1 VEYIFDMDGNTT
13 TATSSSRWLWITAIW
28 FGVGLFD
35 ATQTVF
41 TMRAAGMHHAW
52 IRLFFTLL
60 FAWVPL
66 AVATP
71 VILNLAHKFPPVRA
85 WAFTAWLVHVS
96 ACCVLCL
103 ISSAWTAGF
112 ERVLNPWAEPSGRG
126 VYGDRLWF
134 RFFSG
139 LISYVILY
147 IAIVGIGYALD
158 SRDRLARQQTESVR
172 LSEQL
177 SRAQLDSL
185 RRQIEPHF
193 LFNSLN
199 AVAGLVREGRNE
211 SAVSTIAELSDFLRR
226 VLEDSNRQEVSLSE
240 EIEYLQKY
248 LEIQKVRFAERLA
261 VKVQVPSELLHSQV
275 PSLILQPMVENA
287 IKHGIAKRAQ
297 GGEIR
302 VSAARSNGM
311 LKLMVYNDGPGLV
324 ENRAN
329 GHSGIGISNT
339 RTRLQSLYGESFELS
354 LQNHGEHGVEA
365 AVSVPFREK

>member
-1 VEYIFDMDGNTT
+1 MDGNTT
-13 TATSSSRWLWITAIW
+13 TATSSSRWLWIAAIW

-112 ERVLNPWAEPSGRG
+112 ERVLNPWAEPSGPG
-126 VYGDRLWF
+126 DYGDRLWF

-147 IAIVGIGYALD
+147 VAIVGIGYALD

-172 LSEQL
+172 LSEQI

-211 SAVSTIAELSDFLRR
+211 TAVTTIAGLSDFLRR
-226 VLEDSNRQEVSLSE
+226 VLEDSTRQEVSLSE

-261 VKVQVPSELLHSQV
+261 IKVQVPSELLHSQV

-302 VSAARSNGM
+302 VSATRLDGM
-311 LKLMVYNDGPGLV
+311 LRLTVYNDGPALV
-324 ENRAN
+324 ANRENER
-329 GHSGIGISNT
+329 SGIGMSNT

-354 LQNHGEHGVEA
+354 LQNHGRHGVEA